1 MTLTTPIATRPRDAE
16 LPFAALILDFVGVLT
31 ANAGPAHREWCLTQ
45 GLGADAWRHTLGHD
59 PEASHLYTELEA
71 GRLSQAEWN
80 RRVAPILGVPE
91 RENLMGRAWSG
102 VRPADDMIAL
112 ARSARQAGLKVA
124 LLSNSFGLD
133 PYDPYEALGVWELF
147 DVTVISEREGVAKP
161 DPVIYQLALDRLG
174 LPGEACLFVDDHP
187 RNLPPAEALGITTVL
202 ADGQPDTA
210 ARIATLL
217 GVPPHSETTIKAIYQ
232 WPER

>member
-1 MTLTTPIATRPRDAE
+1 MTLTAPTVTRPHEAE

-31 ANAGPAHREWCLTQ
+31 ADAGATHRAWCLAQ
-45 GLGADAWRHTLGHD
+45 GLDADAWRHTLNHA
-59 PEASHLYTELEA
+59 PEASRLYTELEA
-71 GRLSQAEWN
+71 GQLSQTEWN
-80 RRVAPILGVPE
+80 RQVAPILGVAE
-91 RENLMGRAWSG
+91 HENLMGRAWAG

-112 ARSARQAGLKVA
+112 ARSARQSGLTVA

-147 DVTVISEREGVAKP
+147 DVTVISEREGIAKP
-161 DPVIYQLALDRLG
+161 DPAIYQLMLDRLG

-187 RNLPPAEALGITTVL
+187 RNLPPAEALGIATVL
-202 ADGQPDTA
+202 ADGTPGNA

-217 GVPPHSETTIKAIYQ
+217 GVPATTLNGRQ
-232 WPER
+232 HD

>member
-1 MTLTTPIATRPRDAE
+1 MALTAPTAARPGGTG

-31 ANAGPAHREWCLTQ
+31 ANAGPAHREWCLAQ
-45 GLGADAWRHTLGHD
+45 GLEAGAWRQTLGYE
-59 PEASHLYTELEA
+59 PEASRLYTELEA

-91 RENLMGRAWSG
+91 HENLMGRAWSG
-102 VRPADDMIAL
+102 VRPADDIIAL

-133 PYDPYEALGVWELF
+133 PYDPYGALGVWELF

-161 DPVIYQLALDRLG
+161 DPEIYRLTLDRLA
-174 LPGEACLFVDDHP
+174 LPGEACVFVDDHP

-202 ADGQPDTA
+202 ADGTPGNA

-217 GVPPHSETTIKAIYQ
+217 GLPAAP
-232 WPER
+232 